1 MVCSDGGGEQVVGDG
16 QVHAS
21 EDERLR
27 LHILARRSGSSL
39 NYAVRL
45 LMRLLRMKRV
55 LKMENLLRN

>member
-27 LHILARRSGSSL
+27 LHRLARRE
-39 NYAVRL
+39 V
-45 LMRLLRMKRV
+45 
-55 LKMENLLRN
+55 